1 MPSLCQF
8 VEYHSS
14 VAHFEQTQFFC
25 DVFDTFPEIFKSNS
39 GFRIID
45 FGSLNINGGPHDHIA
60 NTQYVGVDL
69 GPGPN
74 VDLVSPGELVDL
86 PSNSF
91 DAAISS
97 ECFEHNPFW
106 KETFMQMCRLTKP
119 NAIVAF
125 TCAGIGRQEHGTTR
139 SDNGTSAPLVV
150 EMGREYYHNVSKKE
164 VLTSLNVSGW
174 FDSYFCFEN
183 FKNKDTYFMGIRTG
197 SNPDFLDRFN
207 QLGVQLE
214 KRYSPNLVEKLRTTK
229 LISSSSTLLNFYFF
243 IFRWFFR
250 LQRFKDEGNKRRKL
264 LRVTLGKFMKKRFG
278 QNLF

>member
-1 MPSLCQF
+1 M
-8 VEYHSS
+8 
-14 VAHFEQTQFFC
+14 AHFEQTQFFHS
-25 DVFDTFPEIFKSNS
+25 VFDTFPEIFKTNS
-39 GFRIID
+39 GFKIID
-45 FGSLNINGGPHDHIA
+45 FGSLNINGGPHDHIV

-86 PSNSF
+86 PSLSF

-119 NAIVAF
+119 NSIVAF
-125 TCAGIGRQEHGTTR
+125 TCAGIGRKEHGTSR

-150 EMGREYYHNVSKKE
+150 EMGREYYHNVSKRE
-164 VLTSLNVSGW
+164 VLSSLNVSGW

-183 FKNKDTYFMGIRTG
+183 FKNKDTYFMGIRSG
-197 SNPDFLDRFN
+197 SDSVYLERFN
-207 QLGVQLE
+207 QLGRQLE
-214 KRYSPNLVEKLRTTK
+214 IQYSANAVEKLRTTR
-229 LISSSSTLLNFYFF
+229 IMSSNPNLLRLYFF
-243 IFRWFFR
+243 TFRWFFR
-250 LQRFKDEGNKRRKL
+250 LQRFKEEGNKKKKI
-264 LRVTLGKFMKKRFG
+264 LRITLGRFMRNRFG